1 MSVHAIASP
10 CVGQNVAKSEGAGF
24 VKSSL
29 PIIVSSSVMLVL
41 KK

>member
-10 CVGQNVAKSEGAGF
+10 CVGQNVAKSEGVGF

-29 PIIVSSSVMLVL
+29 PIIVSSVMLVL